1 METSK
6 LKYHEVSINSAKY
19 ENIKCVYFLLVL
31 LLTAYLPQCEANP
44 KIVDTRQYFKKVD
57 PRPSFL
63 MHTQR

>member
-44 KIVDTRQYFKKVD
+44 RIVDTRQYLKKV
-57 PRPSFL
+57 F
-63 MHTQR
+63 